1 MFVMWLSQEKGF
13 PGRGSNITR
22 TMYKKA
28 LYISTVSCSLA
39 LRVINTVL
47 ERKWKALKFIDLD
60 LEEGKAT
67 HINCIRISFEYFIQ
81 LISKFTGYYLSY
93 IYTQ

>member
-1 MFVMWLSQEKGF
+1 
-13 PGRGSNITR
+13 
-22 TMYKKA
+22 MYKKA
-28 LYISTVSCSLA
+28 LHISIISYSLA

-47 ERKWKALKFIDLD
+47 ERKWKALKFRDLD

-81 LISKFTGYYLSY
+81 VISKFIGYY
-93 IYTQ
+93 